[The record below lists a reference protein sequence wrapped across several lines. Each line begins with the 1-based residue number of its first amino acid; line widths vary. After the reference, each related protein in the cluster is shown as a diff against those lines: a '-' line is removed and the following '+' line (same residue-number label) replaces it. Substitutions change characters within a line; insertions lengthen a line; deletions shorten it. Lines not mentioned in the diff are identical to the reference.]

1 MSSPPSLPDHPELA
15 EVALSLEETGW
26 AAEIYDAHWRLEW
39 VSTEIL
45 ELTGETDPV
54 ELGYGEHILEHIR
67 RTAFQS
73 LISAESAASL
83 LEVELPMVLHDTPG
97 GKEELKRL
105 AGGLLD
111 ELIDRI
117 EEKTPPTSWASQ
129 IEFIQG
135 DLPPIP
141 VNLLVTRLHSREGDH
156 IGRLILYGPALP
168 TSILSLV
175 ARGDP
180 AMFKRMAN
188 LIEPGRRP
196 AAILFADVQDS
207 GLVSKRLPS
216 ASYFALLRGLITA
229 IDEVIGRFGGV
240 VGKHAGDGVTA
251 FFIADDLGS
260 SSGAVRGALEA
271 AREIAVV
278 ARDVVKRTSEESE
291 ALDDDDVK
299 VNIGVHWGGQLFM
312 GQLVTGGRLEVTALG
327 DTVNEAA
334 RIQESAS
341 DGQVLASKSLLEHL
355 NEDDATALGIDPDA
369 MIYRT
374 IEEMPTASDK
384 AKRDAGTVP
393 VTAL

>member
-15 EVALSLEETGW
+15 EVARSLEETGW
-26 AAEIYDAHWRLEW
+26 AAEIYDEYWCLRW
-39 VSTEIL
+39 VSSEIL
-45 ELTGETDPV
+45 ELTGESDPA

-67 RTAFQS
+67 RGTFMS
-73 LISAESAASL
+73 LIAAESAASL
-83 LEVELPMVLHDTPG
+83 LEVELPMILHDTPG

-105 AGGLLD
+105 AGGTLD
-111 ELIDRI
+111 EVIDRI

-129 IEFIQG
+129 IQFIQG

-180 AMFKRMAN
+180 EMFERMAR
-188 LIEPGRRP
+188 LVEPGRHP
-196 AAILFADVQDS
+196 AAILFADLQDS

-229 IDEVIGRFGGV
+229 IDEVIGKFGGV
-240 VGKHAGDGVTA
+240 IGRHAGDGATA
-251 FFIADDLGS
+251 FFIADNLGS
-260 SSGAVRGALEA
+260 PSLAVRGAIEA

-278 ARDVVKRTSEESE
+278 TRDVVKRAGEEVE
-291 ALDDDDVK
+291 ALDPDDVR
-299 VNIGVHWGGQLFM
+299 VNVGIHWGEQLFM

-327 DTVNEAA
+327 DRVNEAA
-334 RIQESAS
+334 RIQESAR
-341 DGQVLASKSLLEHL
+341 DGRVLASKSLLEHL
-355 NEDDATALGIDPDA
+355 SKEDADALGIDPDA
-369 MIYRT
+369 FTYRT
-374 IEEMPTASDK
+374 LEELPTAGEK
-384 AKRDAGTVP
+384 AKRDAGTLP

>member
-1 MSSPPSLPDHPELA
+1 MSSPPSLPEHPELA
-15 EVALSLEETGW
+15 EVARSLEATGW
-26 AAEIYDAHWRLEW
+26 AAELYDAHWRLRW
-39 VSTEIL
+39 VSSEIL
-45 ELTGETDPV
+45 ELTGESDPA

-67 RTAFQS
+67 RTTFQS

-105 AGGLLD
+105 GGGLLD
-111 ELIDRI
+111 EVIDRI
-117 EEKTPPTSWASQ
+117 EERTPPTSWASQ

-141 VNLLVTRLHSREGDH
+141 VNLLVTRLHSREGEH
-156 IGRLILYGPALP
+156 IGRLVLYGPALP

-175 ARGDP
+175 SRGDP
-180 AMFKRMAN
+180 AMFERMAR
-188 LIEPGRRP
+188 LVDPGRRP

-207 GLVSKRLPS
+207 GLVSKHLPS
-216 ASYFALLRGLITA
+216 AAYFKMLRGLITA
-229 IDEVIGRFGGV
+229 MDDVVGRFGGV
-240 VGKHAGDGVTA
+240 VGKHAGDGATA

-260 SSGAVRGALEA
+260 ASEAARSAIEA

-278 ARDVVKRTSEESE
+278 TRDVVKRTSDESE
-291 ALDDDDVK
+291 AIDPEDVK
-299 VNIGVHWGGQLFM
+299 VNVGVHWGGQLYM

-334 RIQESAS
+334 RIQESAR

-355 NEDDATALGIDPDA
+355 TEDDARALDIDPDG
-369 MIYRT
+369 MTYRP
-374 IEEMPTASDK
+374 IEELPNASSK

-393 VTAL
+393 ITVL